1 MQHSVLLN
9 GWWVC
14 TVRRMSDGSQL
25 STKVRHRAVKAVLGG
40 IGRTDVAAAF
50 GVDRSTLFR
59 WLQKYEAEGESGL
72 ARKVGSG
79 RPRKLEE
86 LNEDE
91 VRRLVLKGAMHF
103 GYETDLWSVGRLR
116 RVIMEEYSIELS
128 KNTVWRRLR
137 DAGLTYQKPER
148 EYYEID
154 EETRKKWKR
163 YEVPKIRRCVQKH
176 RGILYFQD
184 ESNVS
189 LTAFLGKTWSPC
201 GKTPKAKVTGKRAGV
216 AATSAINGKG
226 HLLFRLVD
234 KRIASAEVIQF
245 LTQLLR
251 HHPRRHVVVVMDQA
265 PPHTSKKT
273 RSWIESQSRLHSFYL
288 PKYSPD
294 WNPDEKV
301 WNHLKHQELA
311 SHQAKTKSELKQLA
325 RRKLQSMAKRPKLL
339 RGLFFRCCVAELF
352 N

>member
-1 MQHSVLLN
+1 MSN
-9 GWWVC
+9 GLHLSAD
-14 TVRRMSDGSQL
+14 VRE
-25 STKVRHRAVKAVLGG
+25 RAVCAVQEGMS
-40 IGRTDVAAAF
+40 RQAVAMAY
-50 GVDRSTLFR
+50 GVDRATLYR
-59 WLQKYEAEGESGL
+59 WLQKFDIDGNEGLE
-72 ARKVGSG
+72 RKAGSG

-86 LNEDE
+86 LDQGKL
-91 VRRLVLKGAMHF
+91 RALLIKGAIHF
-103 GYETDLWSVGRLR
+103 GYETDLWTVGRVR
-116 RVIMEEYSIELS
+116 RVITEEFSIVLS
-128 KNTVWRRLR
+128 KNTIWRRLR

-154 EETRKKWKR
+154 EESRKKWLR

-189 LTAFLGKTWSPC
+189 LTAFLGKTWAPC
-201 GKTPKAKVTGKRAGV
+201 GETPKAKVTGKRAGI
-216 AATSAINGKG
+216 AANSAISRNG
-226 HLLFRLVD
+226 HLLFRLLE
-234 KRIASAEVIQF
+234 KRIASKEVIDF
-245 LTQLLR
+245 LQQMLS
-251 HHPRRHVVVVMDQA
+251 HHPTRHLIVVMDQA

-273 RSWIESQSRLHSFYL
+273 KAWIASQPRLHVFHL

-311 SHQAKTKSELKQLA
+311 SHQAKTKAELKQLT

-339 RGLFFRCCVAELF
+339 RGLFFRCCVADLF
-352 N
+352 S